1 LEYLEIAGCPGSLY
15 ITAKKRIAS
24 KKKLRFD
31 QHLYYSLSSGFSSRD
46 REAEKACK
54 IGKKGPLCQA
64 SGAREAR

>member
-31 QHLYYSLSSGFSSRD
+31 QHLYYSLSGGFSSRD
-46 REAEKACK
+46 RGAEKACK
-54 IGKKGPLCQA
+54 IGKKGDFLRGPA
-64 SGAREAR
+64 AW